1 MRAAIASHPQGSLG
15 VVGGR
20 GPAHNPKGPFR
31 GGPLP
36 HKGIPPKG
44 PFRVVGPLRGP
55 GGGAKGPFRVVG
67 EGWAKGQHLLKVAAP
82 KTRLESYVHVLM
94 RVKDTKHAHFNK
106 ITAKLYTQNR
116 ILDAVSDVSDMAVCS
131 LRVFM
136 CTHRSL

>member
-1 MRAAIASHPQGSLG
+1 MRLSGLIDTQIEHVLLLNDTVEHVLLLNEGSDCKPPPGGAPLW
-15 VVGGR
+15 GR
-20 GPAHNPKGPFR
+20 GP
-31 GGPLP
+31 
-36 HKGIPPKG
+36 
-44 PFRVVGPLRGP
+44 
-55 GGGAKGPFRVVG
+55 

-106 ITAKLYTQNR
+106 ITAKLCTQIR

-131 LRVFM
+131 LRAFM